1 MKRVIFAFGVGL
13 GMGLAVAAFR
23 VIQKA
28 QAGFS
33 GTPAGTGAGGT
44 RAQAGPAGLSE
55 LAVSLGQRVRSALD
69 EGMAAARETEE
80 ELRGKVLD
88 GGR

>member
-1 MKRVIFAFGVGL
+1 VKRVIFAFGVGL

-33 GTPAGTGAGGT
+33 GTVPGSGAGGT
-44 RAQAGPAGLSE
+44 RVPSAPAGLAD
-55 LAVSLGQRVRSALD
+55 LAMGLGQRVRSALD

-80 ELRGKVLD
+80 ELRGKVLN